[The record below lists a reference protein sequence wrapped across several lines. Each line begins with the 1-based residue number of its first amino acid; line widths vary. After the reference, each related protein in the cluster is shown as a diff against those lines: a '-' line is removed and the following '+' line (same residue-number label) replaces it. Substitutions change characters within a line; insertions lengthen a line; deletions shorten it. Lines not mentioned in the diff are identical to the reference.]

1 MKFPQISIII
11 PVYNKQQ
18 YVSRC
23 ISSLLNQSYK
33 DYELIIVNDGS
44 TDGSRDICMAFEN
57 ERIRLYDLDNGGVSR
72 ARNYG
77 LDVARGE
84 YVLFVDSDDW
94 VDKDYISHLMR
105 DAEGRDFDIMIFGL
119 TRVYL
124 NGERK
129 KVEMPD
135 WTEREFYQQYM
146 YLQDVLSEGIT
157 GFVCNKLIR
166 RSFINQYSIRFDTK
180 IRMAED
186 VNFYLDV
193 LRNNPTI
200 ITSRECGYYYLQEAD
215 NSSFFQ
221 KNVDFF
227 SLMAIWRKC
236 YMMLESKGYG
246 EADNRQRLYQKIFE
260 LFGAHFLEEPTNN
273 VSKVQNDLKKM
284 YEQSAS
290 LPLFWSIVEPTNF
303 LLKMIRRKSFVGIFL
318 YLSLRKMYHIIRWHH
333 R

>member
-119 TRVYL
+119 TRVYQ
-124 NGERK
+124 NGEKK

-135 WTEREFYQQYM
+135 WTEKEFYQQYM

-166 RSFINQYSIRFDTK
+166 RSFINQHSVRFDTK

-186 VNFYLDV
+186 VNFYLA
-193 LRNNPTI
+193 LMENNPTI
-200 ITSRECGYYYLQEAD
+200 ITSRECGYYYLQAAD

-221 KNVDFF
+221 KNVDYF
-227 SLMAIWRKC
+227 SLMNVWKRC
-236 YMMLESKGYG
+236 FFMLERKGYG
-246 EADNRQRLYQKIFE
+246 NDDNRKRLYQKIFE
-260 LFGAHFLEEPTNN
+260 LYGAHFLEGSQLSIRA
-273 VSKVQNDLKKM
+273 VSQDLAKM
-284 YEQSAS
+284 NSMSKS
-290 LPLFWSIVEPTNF
+290 LPLFEHIVEAKNW
-303 LLKMIRRKSFVGIFL
+303 LLKMIKCGDVYGVFFYLLFRHLYHVVRYHRK
-318 YLSLRKMYHIIRWHH
+318 
-333 R
+333 